1 MKRERKID
9 VKLRFATIDTGTS
22 HSQFMKMNLPK
33 LDRPTECSTHDR
45 RDSAIQERSKKFP

>member
-1 MKRERKID
+1 
-9 VKLRFATIDTGTS
+9 
-22 HSQFMKMNLPK
+22 MKMNLPK